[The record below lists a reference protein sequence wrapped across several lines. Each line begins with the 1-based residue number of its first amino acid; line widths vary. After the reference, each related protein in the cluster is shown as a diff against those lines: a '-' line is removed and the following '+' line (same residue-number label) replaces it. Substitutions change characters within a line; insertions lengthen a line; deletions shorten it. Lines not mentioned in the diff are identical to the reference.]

1 MRILVHDYAGHPFQ
15 AQLSRALARRGHTVR
30 HAYCASLQTT
40 PLSVAERPGA
50 DADTFEIA
58 DLRLA
63 QPLEKYAY
71 FRRWRQEN
79 AYGRLVAAEVD
90 RFRPDVVLSGNT
102 PLDAQRLLLRRC
114 RARDVRF
121 VFWVQDLIGVAS
133 ERLLRKAIP
142 GLGAFIGS
150 YYARLERRLLR
161 QSDQVVLITDDF
173 RPLLRRWA
181 VPEAKMHTIENWAPL
196 EDLPVRPKQNPWSR
210 RHGLENRCCLMYTG
224 TMGMKHNPDV
234 LLRLAL
240 HLRDR
245 PDPAGRGQAVCVVVV
260 SQGLGADWLRQRK
273 DEFDLDNLLVLPFA
287 PFSDLPDVMATADVL
302 LAVLEPDAGVFSVP
316 SKVLAYFCAARP
328 MVLAVPPENLAARL
342 VRERGAGLVV
352 SPSDAEGFV
361 EAATSL
367 LDAPARRAQLGRSAR
382 AYAEEAFDI
391 QSIADAFED
400 VLEQACTDA

>member
-15 AQLSRALARRGHTVR
+15 VQLSQALVQRGHTVL

-58 DLRLA
+58 ELRLA

-71 FRRWRQEN
+71 VRRWRQEN
-79 AYGRLVAAEVD
+79 AYGRLIAAEVD

-102 PLDAQRLLLRRC
+102 PLDAQRRLIRRC

-133 ERLLRKAIP
+133 EKLLRKAIP
-142 GLGAFIGS
+142 GLGAAIGS

-161 QSDQVVLITDDF
+161 RSDQVVLITDDF

-196 EDLPVRPKQNPWSR
+196 ESLPVCPKENLWSR
-210 RHGLENRCCLMYTG
+210 RHGLEERCCLMYTG
-224 TMGMKHNPDV
+224 TMGMKHNPDA

-240 HLRDR
+240 RLRDR
-245 PDPAGRGQAVCVVVV
+245 PDACVVVV

-273 DEFDLDNLLVLPFA
+273 AELGLDNLLVLPFA
-287 PFSDLPDVMATADVL
+287 PFSELPDVMATADVL
-302 LAVLEPDAGVFSVP
+302 LAVLEPEAGVFSVP

-342 VRERGAGLVV
+342 VQEQGAGLVV
-352 SPSDAEGFV
+352 SPSDAGGFV

-367 LDAPARRAQLGRSAR
+367 LDAPARRAQLGRSGR
-382 AYAEEAFDI
+382 AYAETAFDI
-391 QSIADAFED
+391 QSITDAFED
-400 VLEQACTDA
+400 VLEQACTDT